1 MSGKSNPLTTSAL
14 RSVERIREILRQIV
28 FHLEASFFFSA
39 LIGWQF
45 YYTTASAAV
54 TRARQVWFISFL
66 IPVRLR
72 RGREKKITISNF
84 NLPHPPLEGGLK
96 RPPSKGGF

>member
-1 MSGKSNPLTTSAL
+1 VSGKSNPLTTSAL

-72 RGREKKITISNF
+72 RGREKKIMILNF
-84 NLPHPPLEGGLK
+84 NLPY
-96 RPPSKGGF
+96 PSLPAQAGIKGVLGGF